1 MGSRSKRK
9 QHSEDTTTPSSSFA
23 SSSFSDSDSD
33 SDVGPSSKRHKRS
46 HRRRRDE
53 KRRSDGSSRRDKEE
67 EKRRREKERK
77 KKRERRDRERK
88 HRKSRREGKRKVSDG
103 ESERER
109 EFTDS
114 KSRIEPE
121 GVVRYILKEFPGVA
135 SDLVQ
140 LLQMIDDGQAV
151 DISGLSE
158 RSLVKHLKKL
168 FLSLH
173 LEENGNLLFLLP
185 PNVHP
190 TLEIVGP
197 IIHPHMDS
205 KRQPDADHSVSPKD
219 THSLQS
225 DVECSRQN
233 VDDNMAMPMP
243 MPCPNENVDAPRRRV
258 IGPEMPSAELLA
270 AAAKLTEA
278 EAELREAEVV
288 DDNEVFIGPP
298 PPAVVTEAE
307 SANEAERF
315 EEVTRIMGVEV
326 ESPYDVLG
334 VNRNMSADNMKKRYW
349 KLSLMVHPDKCSH
362 PQANQAFVKLNKAF
376 KDLQDPDKRKVMDE
390 KIRLKEEQEE
400 FKAELKAMREAAQ
413 WRRLQG

>member
-1 MGSRSKRK
+1 
-9 QHSEDTTTPSSSFA
+9 
-23 SSSFSDSDSD
+23 
-33 SDVGPSSKRHKRS
+33 RHKRS

-53 KRRSDGSSRRDKEE
+53 KRRSDGCSRRDKEE
-67 EKRRREKERK
+67 

-88 HRKSRREGKRKVSDG
+88 HRKSRREGKGKVSNG

-109 EFTDS
+109 EFADS
-114 KSRIEPE
+114 KSRIEPK

-168 FLSLH
+168 FLSLN

-197 IIHPHMDS
+197 IIHPRMDS
-205 KRQPDADHSVSPKD
+205 KGQPDHLASTKD
-219 THSLQS
+219 THSLQL

-243 MPCPNENVDAPRRRV
+243 MLCPNENVDAPRMRQLFIFDIVFWHDLLKYKIFVALVV

-270 AAAKLTEA
+270 AAAKLTEV

-298 PPAVVTEAE
+298 PPAVITEAE

-315 EEVTRIMGVEV
+315 EQVTRIMGVEV

-334 VNRNMSADNMKKRYW
+334 VNRNISADNMK
-349 KLSLMVHPDKCSH
+349 
-362 PQANQAFVKLNKAF
+362 
-376 KDLQDPDKRKVMDE
+376 
-390 KIRLKEEQEE
+390 
-400 FKAELKAMREAAQ
+400 
-413 WRRLQG
+413 RR